1 MVVALA
7 ELPWER
13 PWKRS
18 RSFRPDRVRR
28 VREILRRIEVH
39 GPSEHSRAELVLAV
53 RRLLSP
59 DYGDGPLSAA

>member
-7 ELPWER
+7 EMPWEK

-18 RSFRPDRVRR
+18 RSFRPDSIRR
-28 VREILRRIEVH
+28 VREILRRIEMD

-59 DYGDGPLSAA
+59 DFWAGPLSAA

>member
-18 RSFRPDRVRR
+18 RPVRPDPIRR
-28 VREILRRIEVH
+28 VRETLRRIEVH
-39 GPSEHSRAELVLAV
+39 GPSEHSRAELVLAI
-53 RRLLSP
+53 RRLLAP
-59 DYGDGPLSAA
+59 DFWDGPFSAA